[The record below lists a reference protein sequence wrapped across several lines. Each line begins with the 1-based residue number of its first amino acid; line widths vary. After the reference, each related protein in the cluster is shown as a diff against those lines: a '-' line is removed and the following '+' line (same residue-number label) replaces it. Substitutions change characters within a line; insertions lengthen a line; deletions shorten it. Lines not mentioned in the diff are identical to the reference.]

1 MNSEAEPKSSPSP
14 TRVDYQNDLAAKRVE
29 RECFPTSWF
38 WKHPPADSYPNER
51 RVLKVFSEGSA

>member
-1 MNSEAEPKSSPSP
+1 MNSEAEPKSTETESRIS
-14 TRVDYQNDLAAKRVE
+14 YLNDLAAKRIAQ
-29 RECFPTSWF
+29 ECYPTSWF